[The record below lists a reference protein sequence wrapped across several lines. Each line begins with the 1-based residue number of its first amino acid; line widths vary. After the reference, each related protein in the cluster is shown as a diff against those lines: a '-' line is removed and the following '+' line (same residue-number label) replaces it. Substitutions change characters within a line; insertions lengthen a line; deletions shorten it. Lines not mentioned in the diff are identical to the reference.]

1 MNTDRELAAILFSDI
16 SEFTH
21 TMDTDEKIAMG
32 QVLRHNEIISL
43 ALKDYHGHL
52 IKDMGDGQFIK
63 FSSAVESVQCAIRI
77 QELTKAETFSIRI
90 GIHLGDVLTKNSDV
104 FGSGVNIASRIHTA
118 SSPGS
123 ICISKEI
130 WLQIKNQSEI
140 ESKSLGEQEFKGIN
154 EKIEVFELLIGDS
167 SSLNPVYEKKN
178 HFNVNK
184 IFLSVTGLL
193 LTIIGGAFWII
204 YFFFDIGLTNSDYS
218 TSIAILEIKNIS
230 SEANSIFAEGLTEEL
245 ISQLTRIQN
254 LKVTPRTDIARYKD
268 DNRGTKIIAKELDVE
283 YIVEGSV
290 GISGDDIRVIATLI
304 NALDQ
309 KAIWSETYKDAC
321 LNAFEVQNKIAH
333 RIITELNKKI
343 TKSPLSDDRMVGIRP
358 NSSKLTKSREAVEYV
373 SLVYEELQNTKYHR
387 LENAKYALSLLNNAI
402 QRDSTYG
409 EAYALMALSKFILLY
424 EIKDEE
430 EMKKK
435 LNEVR
440 NYVDIA
446 LRYDPKNELALA
458 GKSEF
463 TPLKSID
470 GIKNKGIYDDIA
482 NKLLDKVG

>member
-21 TMDTDEKIAMG
+21 TMDTDEKIAMD
-32 QVLRHNEIISL
+32 QVLRHNEIISV

-178 HFNVNK
+178 YFNVNK

-204 YFFFDIGLTNSDYS
+204 YFFFDIGLTNTDYS
-218 TSIAILEIKNIS
+218 TSIAILDLKNINSEFNS
-230 SEANSIFAEGLTEEL
+230 SFAEGLTEEL

-268 DNRGTKIIAKELDVE
+268 NEKIGTKKIAKELNVD
-283 YIVEGSV
+283 YIIEGNV
-290 GISGDDIRVIATLI
+290 RISGDYIRVNATLI
-304 NALDQ
+304 STLDH
-309 KAIWSETYKDAC
+309 KTIWSDTYNDNL
-321 LNAFEVQNKIAH
+321 LNVFVVQDNIVH
-333 RIITELNKKI
+333 QIISELNQRI
-343 TKSPLSDDRMVGIRP
+343 VKSPLLAEQIHGIYPKTRQ
-358 NSSKLTKSREAVEYV
+358 LTKSRDAAKYA
-373 SLVYEELQNTKYHR
+373 SMAYKELHNNNYSKVD
-387 LENAKYALSLLNNAI
+387 NAKYALTILENSI
-402 QRDSTYG
+402 EHDGTYG
-409 EAYALMALSKFILLY
+409 EAYALMALANLVLIDGINDDQ
-424 EIKDEE
+424 EIEE
-430 EMKKK
+430 KLKEVKK
-435 LNEVR
+435 
-440 NYVDIA
+440 YIDIA
-446 LRYDPKNELALA
+446 LKYEPHNKLALEA
-458 GKSEF
+458 KIELDPIS
-463 TPLKSID
+463 S
-470 GIKNKGIYDDIA
+470 IKNKEIYNHIVA
-482 NKLLDKVG
+482 KLLEKIG